1 MNPSNVSIR
10 PLKPTDNAQAVQV
23 FFDAIHRGTADVY
36 SKKQRQAWAGTRPDT
51 EGWRNRFVGVQGFA
65 AETAGQ
71 LAGFMTIDETG
82 YIDLAFVSPDAMG
95 QGIGRRL
102 YGAVETRAREFG
114 VKALSTHASEKAR
127 PFFERM
133 GWLVD
138 RAQTVEKRGV
148 TLTNYKM
155 SKALS

>member
-1 MNPSNVSIR
+1 MTPNIVSIR
-10 PLKPTDNAQAVQV
+10 PLKPTDSTQAVQV

-36 SKKQRQAWAGTRPDT
+36 SAEQRQAWAGTSPDID
-51 EGWRNRFVGVQGFA
+51 GWRNRFVGVQGFA

-71 LAGFMTIDETG
+71 LAGFMTIDEKG
-82 YIDLAFVSPDAMG
+82 YIDLAFVGPDAMG
-95 QGIGRRL
+95 QGIGRKL
-102 YGAVETRAREFG
+102 YEAVETRAREFR

-133 GWLVD
+133 GWSVD

-155 SKALS
+155 SKPLA